1 MSAPLRNLRVF
12 CVVARKL
19 SFKQASIELNL
30 TPSAISHQIRDLEAW
45 FKTPLF
51 ERKPREV
58 ALTAAGSAL
67 YLEILPHFNSIE
79 SIAQRY
85 KEETEQPCLT
95 VELPEFFASE
105 MFMPK
110 VAEFSNAHP
119 HIDLQ
124 IETLSLDETS
134 SDSPDIRVLLSDV
147 DTVIDNSQK
156 LFNMSLVAACSTD
169 KYEEWSEMGDEV
181 LNTQT
186 LITHSTV
193 PDSWQRWTA
202 LAGKAPPKPRQ
213 MISLDSQ
220 ISIARAAQKGV
231 GAALLPLPI
240 CKGWLESGSLKQLFP
255 EALESNSAYFVA
267 TSASCKH
274 PQEREALLQ
283 WILSSFQNS

>member
-19 SFKQASIELNL
+19 SFKQASVELNL
-30 TPSAISHQIRDLEAW
+30 TPSAISHQIRDLETW

-67 YLEILPHFNSIE
+67 YQEILPHFNAIE
-79 SIAQRY
+79 SISQRY
-85 KEETEQPCLT
+85 KEDTEQPCLT
-95 VELPEFFASE
+95 IELPEFFASE

-110 VAEFSNAHP
+110 IGEFSEAHP

-124 IETLSLDETS
+124 IETIQPDEN
-134 SDSPDIRVLLSDV
+134 SPNSADLRVILTDAES
-147 DTVIDNSQK
+147 TERNSEK
-156 LFNMSLVAACSTD
+156 LFNLSLVAACSAD
-169 KYEEWSEMGDEV
+169 HFDEWSAMGDAV
-181 LNTQT
+181 LDTQT
-186 LITHSTV
+186 LITHSLV

-231 GAALLPLPI
+231 GAALLPMPI
-240 CKGWLESGSLKQLFP
+240 CRGWIESGSLRQLFP
-255 EALESNSAYFVA
+255 QTLESGQSYFV
-267 TSASCKH
+267 TSSDQCKH
-274 PQEREALLQ
+274 PAEREALRQ
-283 WILSSFQNS
+283 WIVESFQQN